1 MATRM
6 LLRGAML
13 GAGLMYLFDP
23 TRGAR
28 RRAQLVGRVSH
39 FFRLERQLIDRARR
53 DAGNRVRG
61 MIDQLRTPIVKQVS
75 DDVLEP
81 RVRSKL
87 GHCVSHP
94 RAVLV
99 DVVDGHVTLAGPI
112 LSREADHL
120 VREVAAIRGVK
131 EVLDALDRHATSEGV
146 PALQGDGKPPRRQ
159 RTSWTPLE
167 QLAAVGVGTAMVAWG
182 TVVRRGILGFLTAS
196 IGGALAYRATVNRPL
211 GQLTGA
217 VIRKHRPQPNRRP
230 RKPTAHILH

>member
-6 LLRGAML
+6 LVRGAML

-23 TRGAR
+23 VRGTR
-28 RRAQLVGRVSH
+28 RRSELAGRIAH
-39 FFRLERQLIDRARR
+39 FFRLERDLLDRARR
-53 DAGNRVRG
+53 DAGNRFRG
-61 MIDQLRTPIVKQVS
+61 MIDQMRTPIVKQVS

-112 LSREADHL
+112 IAREADHL

-131 EVLDALDRHATSEGV
+131 EVLDALDRHVSAEGV
-146 PALQGDGKPPRRQ
+146 PALQGDGKPIHRPR
-159 RTSWTPLE
+159 TNWSPLE
-167 QLAAVGVGTAMVAWG
+167 QLAAVGIGTALVAWG
-182 TVVRRGILGFLTAS
+182 TVRRRGLLGFLTAS
-196 IGGALAYRATVNRPL
+196 LGGALVYRATVNRPL

-217 VIRKHRPQPNRRP
+217 VIRKHRARPEHRR